1 MFKFFSCLTGVAVIL
16 LGFVKNCDA
25 QCGTLASSCTSP
37 SDTICDLS
45 PNDPLLWSGSP
56 WYDPQHALADLA
68 EGSVEESVA
77 LSDTCPG
84 ALLHPRFLLFLDLDG
99 DGAQE
104 TALDSENPAPF
115 DMLPFGNAG
124 NPGYSGGTPRHF
136 DFRPLPDSLK
146 WHFTLQTTPD
156 TSGGLLARVAWNTA
170 AQPDS
175 FVTPQLPLGRHKI
188 RWIATNGLGDTTSCE
203 REFWVR
209 DCLPPTVA
217 CKDQLTVAIAPTI
230 LTTVYGTSFLEQA
243 NDNVT
248 PPTLNYSDNLLEFG
262 VREAGTGSGFPVTDS
277 GAPQTYLVYLCDDQ
291 SGEFTDIELWARDKA
306 GNTQYCLSKLKIEDP
321 FFNCEV
327 GHPGLEVCT
336 TEPCTEQNIESV
348 QCYIHISPG
357 NDLFP
362 FDAFA
367 ITDNSGCFFFPNLLP
382 LSSDYV
388 FNLRRYGD
396 YLNGVSTFD
405 LVLLSKHILGVDPLD
420 SPYKIIAADVNRS
433 NSVTTFDIVELRKL
447 ILGIYD
453 SLPNNTSWRFID
465 QNLVFTDATQPFLNA
480 PFPDSF
486 WVNDVQ
492 ASQYFEFFGVKVG
505 DLNCSVIANI
515 NTPAGVWL
523 PERMLA
529 PGEVAD
535 IPVSAAD
542 ADDWLGFQL
551 ALRYDPSDLILEKV
565 VPGALP
571 GMDDEVFGLS
581 PGRVAASWYSAR
593 AEALRPETPLFSLR
607 VKALRGVNIRD
618 ALRLETDRLSPEIY
632 TAAEAR
638 RPLLPVFKAIDADMG
653 DLAVFDAQP
662 NPTAG
667 AATIPLTLAG
677 PAEGHLL
684 VTDASGKVSFSTAIS
699 CAAGFQT
706 LDIPTGALPEAGVYF
721 WRLTLGGRQSTGRLL
736 RY

>member
-136 DFRPLPDSLK
+136 DARPLPDSLK

-170 AQPDS
+170 ARPDS

-203 REFWVR
+203 REFWVQ

-217 CKDQLTVAIAPTI
+217 CKDSVLTFVLAGGVTNAWAA
-230 LTTVYGTSFLEQA
+230 LFVQDAE
-243 NDNVT
+243 DNIT
-248 PPTLNYSDNLLEFG
+248 PPTPFYSENQIKYG
-262 VREAGTGSGFPVTDS
+262 IRYAGTGAGFPTD
-277 GAPQTYLVYLCDDQ
+277 VYGQDMTGLQLTCGDA
-291 SGEFTDIELWARDKA
+291 SYPVEIWAKDNA
-306 GNTQYCLSKLKIEDP
+306 GNTSYCISDMLVNDSDCLESFLITSMCVNDHCSPNEGVAGYDVGGQIFYPNTSSVIDIER
-321 FFNCEV
+321 
-327 GHPGLEVCT
+327 
-336 TEPCTEQNIESV
+336 
-348 QCYIHISPG
+348 
-357 NDLFP
+357 
-362 FDAFA
+362 
-367 ITDNSGCFFFPNLLP
+367 NSGDQNCLLIGNLLVFNA
-382 LSSDYV
+382 DYV
-388 FNLRRYGD
+388 ITLSRNTD

-465 QNLVFTDATQPFLNA
+465 QNLVFTDVTQPFLNA